1 MKAQWNE
8 GLFAVV
14 VAQGPNIFQ
23 LFEIATLFL
32 V

>member
-1 MKAQWNE
+1 MKAQWSE
-8 GLFAVV
+8 GLFADV

-23 LFEIATLFL
+23 LFEIAILFL